1 MPAPNASSRPAAVLV
16 PVYRA
21 DDGELRLVIVR
32 RGDQGPHG
40 GQLAFPG
47 GKCEPGDG
55 DALATALRETRE
67 EIGLA
72 AAQVEI
78 LARLPEVE
86 TFVSAYRI
94 TPFLARITPPAAWRC
109 QEGEIAELIEVK
121 VSDLVRPEARGCGVF
136 QPPGTPQPEEIS
148 FFCVGAR
155 QLWGASYRILDP
167 LVPRL
172 LAGDWPV

>member
-55 DALATALRETRE
+55 DALATALRDTH
-67 EIGLA
+67 
-72 AAQVEI
+72 
-78 LARLPEVE
+78 
-86 TFVSAYRI
+86 
-94 TPFLARITPPAAWRC
+94 
-109 QEGEIAELIEVK
+109 
-121 VSDLVRPEARGCGVF
+121 EASRTG
-136 QPPGTPQPEEIS
+136 PTSPT
-148 FFCVGAR
+148 
-155 QLWGASYRILDP
+155 AS
-167 LVPRL
+167 
-172 LAGDWPV
+172 

>member
-1 MPAPNASSRPAAVLV
+1 M

-67 EIGLA
+67 EIGIDRVVFSLPA
-72 AAQVEI
+72 EKDDKIMPI
-78 LARLPEVE
+78 LDR
-86 TFVSAYRI
+86 
-94 TPFLARITPPAAWRC
+94 W
-109 QEGEIAELIEVK
+109 AELK
-121 VSDLVRPEARGCGVF
+121 
-136 QPPGTPQPEEIS
+136 
-148 FFCVGAR
+148 R
-155 QLWGASYRILDP
+155 QLEG
-167 LVPRL
+167 
-172 LAGDWPV
+172 